1 MKKTYTHPIVGNV
14 LIVKG
19 LSLRTLRLSVN
30 HSRGVRLSIPWHV
43 TYSTAI
49 KFLESKIE
57 WVAEAIKRQ
66 HEKASK
72 SAELPANGTEIK
84 TQAGTIIL
92 TNSNTNHN
100 ISNNSCHNLNPEK
113 PLKKIKVKTTGNQR
127 EIFFDNTVSSEELKK
142 AVVKI
147 LRKDAAA
154 LLPARLSELAALH
167 GFSYGKLT
175 IRNNVSNWGSCSA
188 RKNINLNIHLIR
200 LPQELSD
207 YVLLHELAHLKH
219 RNHGP
224 EFHRLLD
231 LLCGG
236 REKEL
241 SRQLRKYSPR
251 RFWDHDHK
259 LGDF

>member
-1 MKKTYTHPIVGNV
+1 MKKTYTHPVVGNV

-43 TYSTAI
+43 TYSTAL

-66 HEKASK
+66 NEKASK
-72 SAELPANGTEIK
+72 SAELPINGTEIK
-84 TQAGTIIL
+84 TQAGTIVFI
-92 TNSNTNHN
+92 NSN
-100 ISNNSCHNLNPEK
+100 PENTV
-113 PLKKIKVKTTGNQR
+113 KKIKIKTTGNQR
-127 EIFFDNTVSSEELKK
+127 EIIFDNTVSSEELKK
-142 AVVKI
+142 AVVKV

-154 LLPARLSELAALH
+154 ILPSRLSELAALH
-167 GFSYGKLT
+167 GFSYGRLAL
-175 IRNNVSNWGSCSA
+175 RNNVSNWGSCSA

-207 YVLLHELAHLKH
+207 YVILHELAHLKH

-231 LLCGG
+231 SLCNG

-241 SRQLRKYSPR
+241 SKQLRKFSPR
-251 RFWDHDHK
+251 QFVVTST
-259 LGDF
+259 L

>member
-72 SAELPANGTEIK
+72 SAELPINGTEIK
-84 TQAGTIIL
+84 TQAGTIVF
-92 TNSNTNHN
+92 TNSNPE
-100 ISNNSCHNLNPEK
+100 NPV
-113 PLKKIKVKTTGNQR
+113 KKIKVKTTGNQR
-127 EIFFDNTVSSEELKK
+127 EIIFDNTVSAEELKK
-142 AVVKI
+142 AVVKV
-147 LRKDAAA
+147 LRKEAAA
-154 LLPARLSELAALH
+154 LLPSRLSELAALH
-167 GFSYGKLT
+167 GFSYGRLAL
-175 IRNNVSNWGSCSA
+175 RNNVSNWGSCSA

-207 YVLLHELAHLKH
+207 YVILHELAHLKH

-231 LLCGG
+231 SLCNG

-241 SRQLRKYSPR
+241 SKQLRKFSPR
-251 RFWDHDHK
+251 HISAPLLDIN
-259 LGDF
+259 L

>member
-43 TYSTAI
+43 TYSTAL

-72 SAELPANGTEIK
+72 SAELPINGTEIK
-84 TQAGTIIL
+84 TQAGTIVFI
-92 TNSNTNHN
+92 NS
-100 ISNNSCHNLNPEK
+100 NPEK
-113 PLKKIKVKTTGNQR
+113 PLKKIKIKTTGNLR
-127 EIFFDNTVSSEELKK
+127 EIIFDNTVSWEELKK
-142 AVVKI
+142 AVVKV
-147 LRKDAAA
+147 LRKDAATI
-154 LLPARLSELAALH
+154 LPTRLSELAALH
-167 GFSYGKLT
+167 GFSHGRLAL
-175 IRNNVSNWGSCSA
+175 RNNVSNWGSCSA

-207 YVLLHELAHLKH
+207 YVILHELAHLKH

-231 LLCGG
+231 SLCNG

-241 SRQLRKYSPR
+241 SKQLRKFSPR
-251 RFWDHDHK
+251 HF
-259 LGDF
+259 

>member
-1 MKKTYTHPIVGNV
+1 MKKTYTHPIVGDV

-43 TYSTAI
+43 TYSTAL

-57 WVAEAIKRQ
+57 WVAEAILRQ
-66 HEKASK
+66 REKASK
-72 SAELPANGTEIK
+72 SDELPANGTEIK
-84 TQAGTIIL
+84 TQAGTIVF
-92 TNSNTNHN
+92 TYSNSE
-100 ISNNSCHNLNPEK
+100 P
-113 PLKKIKVKTTGNQR
+113 PLKKVKVRTIDNKR
-127 EIFFDNTVSSEELKK
+127 EIIFDNTISAKELKS

-154 LLPARLSELAALH
+154 LLPARLSELAALY

-175 IRNNVSNWGSCSA
+175 LRNNVSNWGSCSA

-200 LPQELSD
+200 LPRELSD

-231 LLCGG
+231 SLCGG

-241 SRQLRKYSPR
+241 SKQLRKSSPR
-251 RFWDHDHK
+251 HF
-259 LGDF
+259 

>member
-1 MKKTYTHPIVGNV
+1 MKKIYTHPIVGNV
-14 LIVKG
+14 LIIKG

-57 WVAEAIKRQ
+57 WVAEAITRQ
-66 HEKASK
+66 REKASK
-72 SAELPANGTEIK
+72 SAELPINGTEIK
-84 TQAGTIIL
+84 TQAGTIVF
-92 TNSNTNHN
+92 TNS
-100 ISNNSCHNLNPEK
+100 NPEK

-127 EIFFDNTVSSEELKK
+127 EICFDNTVSSEELKK
-142 AVVKI
+142 VVVKV

-154 LLPARLSELAALH
+154 LLPSRLSELAALH
-167 GFSYGKLT
+167 GFSFGRLAL
-175 IRNNVSNWGSCSA
+175 RNNVSNWGSCSA

-207 YVLLHELAHLKH
+207 YVILHELAHLKH
-219 RNHGP
+219 RNHGL

-231 LLCGG
+231 SLCNG

-241 SRQLRKYSPR
+241 SKQLRKFSPR
-251 RFWDHDHK
+251 HF
-259 LGDF
+259 

>member
-72 SAELPANGTEIK
+72 SAELPINGTEIK
-84 TQAGTIIL
+84 TQAGTIVF
-92 TNSNTNHN
+92 TNSNPE
-100 ISNNSCHNLNPEK
+100 NPV
-113 PLKKIKVKTTGNQR
+113 KKIKVRTTGNQR
-127 EIFFDNTVSSEELKK
+127 EIIFDNTVSAEELKK
-142 AVVKI
+142 AVVKV
-147 LRKDAAA
+147 LRKEAAA
-154 LLPARLSELAALH
+154 LLPSRLSELAALH
-167 GFSYGKLT
+167 GFSYGRLAL
-175 IRNNVSNWGSCSA
+175 RNNVSNWGSCSA

-231 LLCGG
+231 SLCNG

-241 SRQLRKYSPR
+241 SKQLRKFSPR
-251 RFWDHDHK
+251 HISAPLLDT
-259 LGDF
+259 